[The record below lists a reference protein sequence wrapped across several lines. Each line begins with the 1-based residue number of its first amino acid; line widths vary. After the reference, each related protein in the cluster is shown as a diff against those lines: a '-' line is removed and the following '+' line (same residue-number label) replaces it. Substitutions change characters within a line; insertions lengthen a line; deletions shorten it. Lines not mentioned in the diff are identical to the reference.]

1 MRDYR
6 IPVMIPRL
14 VLACFA
20 IALTACGGGGERGS
34 EEVGTRVNAD
44 RVGPVCEGTPLPE
57 APPYAQASGIHPLN
71 VMRRGPDGAYRYGF
85 LDPNAYRLP
94 EGWHARYVEELELVV
109 CVDEETSTYF
119 DECDYVLDDGGRIV
133 VLSRHVKQATARLLE
148 ARTAREISTETLIAV
163 PGECPDTI
171 EVQEGARRASMTVG
185 AFQEFEDWVRPYVEI
200 PCSGGQGQRYRRQ
213 ALEGSVRL
221 EAALAPVSLCP

>member
-1 MRDYR
+1 
-6 IPVMIPRL
+6 MIPRL
-14 VLACFA
+14 LLACFA
-20 IALTACGGGGERGS
+20 IALTACGGGERSS

-57 APPYAQASGIHPLN
+57 APPYTPTSGIHPLN
-71 VMRRGPDGAYRYGF
+71 VMRRWPDGSYMYGF

-94 EGWHARYVEELELVV
+94 EGWSARYVEELELVV
-109 CVDEETSTYF
+109 CVDEETRAYF
-119 DECDYVLDDGGRIV
+119 DECDYVPGDGDGIV
-133 VLSRHVKQATARLLE
+133 VLSRYVKQATARLLE

-171 EVQEGARRASMTVG
+171 EVREGRRASQTVG

-200 PCSGGQGQRYRRQ
+200 P
-213 ALEGSVRL
+213 
-221 EAALAPVSLCP
+221 